1 MMPALTRKLDQK
13 GFTLV
18 EVIVTIIVTAIL
30 GVIFINFMGTAMSK
44 SVRSVEMVRDEAIAE
59 AALER
64 IIADF
69 VFEIN
74 KADPSQALKNVK
86 DKTDAYTT
94 EFKIPIRMEYVEFVI
109 NGTTANEKQPPP
121 SSSNTLKVT
130 VEASGNNL
138 TTLLALS
145 RTGQSPPTPPVSF

>member
-1 MMPALTRKLDQK
+1 MMPSLTRKLDQR
-13 GFTLV
+13 GFTLI
-18 EVIVTIIVTAIL
+18 EVIVTIMATAIL

-44 SVRSVEMVRDEAIAE
+44 SVRSVEMVHNEATAE

-74 KADPSQALKNVK
+74 KADPSQALQNIKAN
-86 DKTDAYTT
+86 TSAYAT
-94 EFKIPIRMEYVEFVI
+94 EFKVPITIVYLEFVT
-109 NGTTANEKQPPP
+109 NGTTATEKDPPP

-138 TTLLALS
+138 TTLLTLS
-145 RTGQSPPTPPVSF
+145 RTGQSPPVSF